1 MVSCDTP
8 RALRPYCPYHFK
20 NSVHISVTIYDDR
33 NTDRVYFLAGFFFG
47 RGIFPRAVFFPCHST
62 FFFGGSKIGRLDSPG
77 LSEAAVQQ
85 TSGGEGTGVFYVA
98 QPPGAQAHLR
108 RVPRVCE
115 LHWGMV
121 RRAAA
126 EVQRLTC
133 FWAFFCLSVI
143 FFRPPFFVK
152 I

>member
-1 MVSCDTP
+1 MGEVFSRGLYFFSGT
-8 RALRPYCPYHFK
+8 AL
-20 NSVHISVTIYDDR
+20 
-33 NTDRVYFLAGFFFG
+33 
-47 RGIFPRAVFFPCHST
+47 

-85 TSGGEGTGVFYVA
+85 TSWGEGAGVFYVA

-133 FWAFFCLSVI
+133 FWAFFCVSVI
-143 FFRPPFFVK
+143 FSGPLFFVK